1 MKFDK
6 IELLKNMLKII
17 TFLLLLFQFS
27 AFAQHTLL
35 LKNGEKVNGV
45 VIELKDDVL
54 SMVVDRKMK
63 TFQMIEVSTLF
74 FNEHVPYDGSLV
86 DDTKE
91 ISFKVEQF
99 TVKYAVKDRKII
111 RKPKVSIGTQDKGT
125 IVVDIVIDRYGNIRS
140 VKAGANGTTT
150 SNEYLHIK
158 AETAAR
164 SAKFDENLTG
174 PLETKGTITIVY
186 P

>member
-1 MKFDK
+1 M
-6 IELLKNMLKII
+6 ILKLISLSVFFI
-17 TFLLLLFQFS
+17 QFS
-27 AFAQHTLL
+27 IVFSQHTLV
-35 LKNGEKVNGV
+35 LKGGEKVSGV

-63 TFQMIEVSTLF
+63 TYEMIDVSTIF
-74 FNEHVPYDGSLV
+74 FNEHVPYDGALL
-86 DDTKE
+86 DDTEE
-91 ISFKVEQF
+91 ITFKVEQF
-99 TVKYAVKDRKII
+99 TVKYAVKDRTII
-111 RKPKVSIGTQDKGT
+111 RTPKVSIGTQDKGT
-125 IVVDIVIDRYGNIRS
+125 IVVDVVVDRYGNIRN

-158 AETAAR
+158 AETAAK

-174 PLETKGTITIVY
+174 PIETKGTITIVY

>member
-1 MKFDK
+1 MKSIF
-6 IELLKNMLKII
+6 IGL
-17 TFLLLLFQFS
+17 FLYCTS
-27 AFAQHTLL
+27 SIFAQHTLV
-35 LKNGEKVNGV
+35 LKSGEKVSGV

-54 SMVVDRKMK
+54 SMVVNRKMV
-63 TFQMIEVSTLF
+63 TYPMLDVSTIF
-74 FNEHVPYDGSLV
+74 FNEHVPYDGALL

-91 ISFKVEQF
+91 VVFKVDQF
-99 TVKYAVKDRKII
+99 TVKYAIKDRKMI
-111 RKPKVSIGTQDKGT
+111 REPKVSIGTQDKGT
-125 IVVDIVIDRYGNIRS
+125 VVVDIVVDRYGNIRS
-140 VKAGANGTTT
+140 VLAGANGTTT
-150 SNEYLHIK
+150 SSEYLYVK

>member
-1 MKFDK
+1 MTIKV
-6 IELLKNMLKII
+6 ISML
-17 TFLLLLFQFS
+17 FFLFQIS
-27 AFAQHTLL
+27 IGSSQHTLV
-35 LKNGEKVNGV
+35 LKGGEKVSGV

-63 TFQMIEVSTLF
+63 TYDMINVSTIF
-74 FNEHVPYDGSLV
+74 FNEHVPYDGALL

-99 TVKYAVKDRKII
+99 TVKYAVKDRTII

-125 IVVDIVIDRYGNIRS
+125 IVVDITIDRYGNIRN

-150 SNEYLHIK
+150 SNEYLYIK
-158 AETAAR
+158 AETAAK

>member
-1 MKFDK
+1 MFKV
-6 IELLKNMLKII
+6 IAS
-17 TFLLLLFQFS
+17 LLFIFQFATS
-27 AFAQHTLL
+27 FAQHTLV
-35 LKNGEKVNGV
+35 LKGGEKVNGV

-63 TFQMIEVSTLF
+63 TYDMVDVSTIF
-74 FNEHVPYDGSLV
+74 FNEHIPYDGALLS
-86 DDTKE
+86 DTEE
-91 ISFKVEQF
+91 ISFKVDQF
-99 TVKYAVKDRKII
+99 TVKYAVKDRTII

-125 IVVDIVIDRYGNIRS
+125 IVVDIVIDRYRNIRS
-140 VKAGANGTTT
+140 VLAGANGTTT

-158 AETAAR
+158 AETAAK